1 MKKQLTLILV
11 LLLLSSLTG
20 CGYKDNGDDG
30 ANLDNNNPEI
40 KSIVQDSKTGEE
52 LSTQDFEGSYEL
64 GKAFLNDYYLQKAG
78 ISKIDFSKFIVNENL
93 LKYSNKRIS
102 DETHKYDIQEV
113 TIGISEA
120 NFIQNEKCF
129 YISYV
134 AVAKDSNVGSFS
146 EVVELLV
153 SNINGKLV
161 ISDWYIAH
169 GSGSSSFDQR
179 CRPNATIDS
188 PGIWDDQDY
197 VKSIFEKAGI

>member
-1 MKKQLTLILV
+1 MKKQLILILV
-11 LLLLSSLTG
+11 LLFVSTLTA
-20 CGYKDNGDDG
+20 CGHDSNGKAGTQVENHD
-30 ANLDNNNPEI
+30 PKIE
-40 KSIVQDSKTGEE
+40 SIVQDSKTGDE
-52 LSTQDFEGSYEL
+52 LSTQDFEDSYEL

-78 ISKIDFSKFIVNENL
+78 KSKIDFSKYIVNENL

-102 DETHKYDIQEV
+102 DETHKYDIKEV

-120 NFIQNEKCF
+120 KFIQDEKCF

-134 AVAKDSNVGSFS
+134 AIAKDSNIGSFS
-146 EVVELLV
+146 EVVEMLF
-153 SNINGKLV
+153 SDNNGKLV
-161 ISDWYIAH
+161 ISDWYIEH

-188 PGIWDDQDY
+188 PGIWDDQEY